1 MAVDQRVKQ
10 MMEELGKALAQAIR
24 TSSDVSEAI
33 RKIRHRGMSPHLVL
47 SCEQDAGGRLE
58 NRRNGM
64 PLLGSADALSPGAA
78 GEPSAGESEFRLN
91 GRDVA
96 LLKSMGIDP
105 TRRGRT
111 PRRRRR
117 RRGNRQ
123 RQGSAERRR
132 S

>member
-33 RKIRHRGMSPHLVL
+33 RKIRHRGMSPHLIL
-47 SCEQDAGGRLE
+47 SCERGVEG
-58 NRRNGM
+58 RRNGM
-64 PLLGSADALSPGAA
+64 PVHGGADALPSGAA
-78 GEPSAGESEFRLN
+78 EEPSPGESEFRLN

-117 RRGNRQ
+117 RRAGRQ
-123 RQGSAERRR
+123 RQGSAERPR

>member
-33 RKIRHRGMSPHLVL
+33 RKIRHRGMSPHLIL
-47 SCEQDAGGRLE
+47 SCERGVEG
-58 NRRNGM
+58 RRNGM
-64 PLLGSADALSPGAA
+64 PVHGGADALPSGAVEELSP
-78 GEPSAGESEFRLN
+78 GESEFRLN

-117 RRGNRQ
+117 RASRQ
-123 RQGSAERRR
+123 RQGSAERRH

>member
-1 MAVDQRVKQ
+1 MAVDQQVKQ
-10 MMEELGKALAQAIR
+10 MMEELGKAVAQAIR
-24 TSSDVSEAI
+24 SSVDVSEAI
-33 RKIRHRGMSPHLVL
+33 RKIRHQGMSPHLVL
-47 SCEQDAGGRLE
+47 SCERDVA
-58 NRRNGM
+58 
-64 PLLGSADALSPGAA
+64 PTPGD
-78 GEPSAGESEFRLN
+78 SEFRLN

-117 RRGNRQ
+117 RRANRQ
-123 RQGSAERRR
+123 RQGSTERRR

>member
-33 RKIRHRGMSPHLVL
+33 RKIRHRGMSPHLIL
-47 SCEQDAGGRLE
+47 SCERGVEDRLE
-58 NRRNGM
+58 DRGNGM
-64 PLLGSADALSPGAA
+64 PVHGGADALPSGAA
-78 GEPSAGESEFRLN
+78 EEPSPGESEFRLN

-117 RRGNRQ
+117 ASRQ